1 MVHCL
6 LTEAGDEAALAEHVQ
21 RVAKVVDFRQV

>member
-1 MVHCL
+1 V
-6 LTEAGDEAALAEHVQ
+6 TEAGDEAALAEYVQ

>member
-6 LTEAGDEAALAEHVQ
+6 VTEAGDEAALAEYVQ